1 MNNLPSLPKAAL
13 SRRKFL
19 GTTLAGTVAHP
30 RWRGLDELFQHRT
43 RPRPEQPQ
51 PSTLPSRRCST
62 ATSALFPAASLASIG
77 T

>member
-19 GTTLAGTVAHP
+19 GTTLAGTVATL
-30 RWRGLDELFQHRT
+30 GGAASMSFFQHRT